1 MGNAK
6 GYILA
11 IALPSHIHTSL
22 YLCHE
27 ESEDFSK
34 PKIIWGEISDK
45 SKFAFDFLGEYIPEA
60 TSFYMKGECIEY
72 LLSALNSSVSEWLF
86 SKVGTTTGV
95 GTIRWKKYTIEQLI
109 VAKLSTEQLNT
120 HLAAFNDL
128 KVGKMSITDFECFSN
143 KLMYDVY
150 KLTSDEIQY
159 IENHLVED
167 ITVKDVAKYVHISEF
182 YFQKGFA
189 MLCGFTISE
198 YIRKRRLSLAGNE
211 IAGSDIKII
220 DIAIKYGYDSPDS
233 FTKAFTRF
241 HGVTPTVA
249 RKKHTTLKSF
259 APLKLTIALEGGYL
273 MDYKIERK
281 KAFKVIA
288 NEKTFAYE
296 NAKKVIPDFWKEH
309 YQTGK
314 GKVVRGVYGINIDKQ
329 MGQENFDYLIAD
341 PYQEQVIPEGFVL
354 ETIPEFE
361 WAIFPCVG
369 AMPKALQD
377 VNIKIFTEW
386 LPALKDYEFAAGYC
400 VEYYDDPT
408 KYLKGTL
415 DENYYCEIWIPIKKR

>member
-1 MGNAK
+1 MDWVNA
-6 GYILA
+6 
-11 IALPSHIHTSL
+11 
-22 YLCHE
+22 
-27 ESEDFSK
+27 
-34 PKIIWGEISDK
+34 
-45 SKFAFDFLGEYIPEA
+45 
-60 TSFYMKGECIEY
+60 IEK
-72 LLSALNSSVSEWLF
+72 A
-86 SKVGTTTGV
+86 
-95 GTIRWKKYTIEQLI
+95 
-109 VAKLSTEQLNT
+109 
-120 HLAAFNDL
+120 
-128 KVGKMSITDFECFSN
+128 
-143 KLMYDVY
+143 
-150 KLTSDEIQY
+150 IQY

-288 NEKTFAYE
+288 NEKRLLMKML
-296 NAKKVIPDFWKEH
+296 KKSFLIFGKSIIKQVKEKLLEEFMEL
-309 YQTGK
+309 TLINKWGK
-314 GKVVRGVYGINIDKQ
+314 KT
-329 MGQENFDYLIAD
+329 L
-341 PYQEQVIPEGFVL
+341 
-354 ETIPEFE
+354 TI
-361 WAIFPCVG
+361 
-369 AMPKALQD
+369 
-377 VNIKIFTEW
+377 
-386 LPALKDYEFAAGYC
+386 
-400 VEYYDDPT
+400 
-408 KYLKGTL
+408 
-415 DENYYCEIWIPIKKR
+415 

>member
-1 MGNAK
+1 MDWVNA
-6 GYILA
+6 
-11 IALPSHIHTSL
+11 
-22 YLCHE
+22 
-27 ESEDFSK
+27 
-34 PKIIWGEISDK
+34 
-45 SKFAFDFLGEYIPEA
+45 
-60 TSFYMKGECIEY
+60 IEK
-72 LLSALNSSVSEWLF
+72 A
-86 SKVGTTTGV
+86 
-95 GTIRWKKYTIEQLI
+95 
-109 VAKLSTEQLNT
+109 
-120 HLAAFNDL
+120 
-128 KVGKMSITDFECFSN
+128 
-143 KLMYDVY
+143 
-150 KLTSDEIQY
+150 IQY

-288 NEKTFAYE
+288 NEKRLLMKML
-296 NAKKVIPDFWKEH
+296 KKSFLIFGKSIIKQVKEKLLEEFMEL
-309 YQTGK
+309 TLINKWGK
-314 GKVVRGVYGINIDKQ
+314 KT
-329 MGQENFDYLIAD
+329 LI
-341 PYQEQVIPEGFVL
+341 I
-354 ETIPEFE
+354 
-361 WAIFPCVG
+361 
-369 AMPKALQD
+369 
-377 VNIKIFTEW
+377 
-386 LPALKDYEFAAGYC
+386 
-400 VEYYDDPT
+400 
-408 KYLKGTL
+408 
-415 DENYYCEIWIPIKKR
+415 

>member
-1 MGNAK
+1 MDWVNA
-6 GYILA
+6 
-11 IALPSHIHTSL
+11 
-22 YLCHE
+22 
-27 ESEDFSK
+27 
-34 PKIIWGEISDK
+34 
-45 SKFAFDFLGEYIPEA
+45 
-60 TSFYMKGECIEY
+60 IEK
-72 LLSALNSSVSEWLF
+72 A
-86 SKVGTTTGV
+86 
-95 GTIRWKKYTIEQLI
+95 
-109 VAKLSTEQLNT
+109 
-120 HLAAFNDL
+120 
-128 KVGKMSITDFECFSN
+128 
-143 KLMYDVY
+143 
-150 KLTSDEIQY
+150 IQY

-288 NEKTFAYE
+288 NEKRLLMKMLKRSFLIFGKSIIKQVKEKLLEEFMELTLI
-296 NAKKVIPDFWKEH
+296 NKWGKK
-309 YQTGK
+309 T
-314 GKVVRGVYGINIDKQ
+314 
-329 MGQENFDYLIAD
+329 LI
-341 PYQEQVIPEGFVL
+341 I
-354 ETIPEFE
+354 
-361 WAIFPCVG
+361 
-369 AMPKALQD
+369 
-377 VNIKIFTEW
+377 
-386 LPALKDYEFAAGYC
+386 
-400 VEYYDDPT
+400 
-408 KYLKGTL
+408 
-415 DENYYCEIWIPIKKR
+415 

>member
-1 MGNAK
+1 MDWVNA
-6 GYILA
+6 
-11 IALPSHIHTSL
+11 
-22 YLCHE
+22 
-27 ESEDFSK
+27 
-34 PKIIWGEISDK
+34 
-45 SKFAFDFLGEYIPEA
+45 
-60 TSFYMKGECIEY
+60 IEK
-72 LLSALNSSVSEWLF
+72 A
-86 SKVGTTTGV
+86 
-95 GTIRWKKYTIEQLI
+95 
-109 VAKLSTEQLNT
+109 
-120 HLAAFNDL
+120 
-128 KVGKMSITDFECFSN
+128 
-143 KLMYDVY
+143 
-150 KLTSDEIQY
+150 IQY

-167 ITVKDVAKYVHISEF
+167 ITVKDVARYIHISEF

-241 HGVTPTVA
+241 QGVTPTVA

-369 AMPKALQD
+369 AMPRALQD
-377 VNIKIFTEW
+377 ANVKIFTEW

-415 DENYYCEIWIPIKKR
+415 DEKYYCEIWIPIKKR

>member
-1 MGNAK
+1 MDWVNA
-6 GYILA
+6 
-11 IALPSHIHTSL
+11 
-22 YLCHE
+22 
-27 ESEDFSK
+27 
-34 PKIIWGEISDK
+34 
-45 SKFAFDFLGEYIPEA
+45 
-60 TSFYMKGECIEY
+60 IEK
-72 LLSALNSSVSEWLF
+72 A
-86 SKVGTTTGV
+86 
-95 GTIRWKKYTIEQLI
+95 
-109 VAKLSTEQLNT
+109 
-120 HLAAFNDL
+120 
-128 KVGKMSITDFECFSN
+128 
-143 KLMYDVY
+143 
-150 KLTSDEIQY
+150 IQY

-288 NEKTFAYE
+288 NEKRLLMKMLKKSFLIFGKSIIKQ
-296 NAKKVIPDFWKEH
+296 AKEKLLEEFMELTLINKW
-309 YQTGK
+309 GK
-314 GKVVRGVYGINIDKQ
+314 KT
-329 MGQENFDYLIAD
+329 LI
-341 PYQEQVIPEGFVL
+341 I
-354 ETIPEFE
+354 
-361 WAIFPCVG
+361 
-369 AMPKALQD
+369 
-377 VNIKIFTEW
+377 
-386 LPALKDYEFAAGYC
+386 
-400 VEYYDDPT
+400 
-408 KYLKGTL
+408 
-415 DENYYCEIWIPIKKR
+415 

>member
-1 MGNAK
+1 MDWVNA
-6 GYILA
+6 
-11 IALPSHIHTSL
+11 
-22 YLCHE
+22 
-27 ESEDFSK
+27 
-34 PKIIWGEISDK
+34 
-45 SKFAFDFLGEYIPEA
+45 
-60 TSFYMKGECIEY
+60 IEK
-72 LLSALNSSVSEWLF
+72 A
-86 SKVGTTTGV
+86 
-95 GTIRWKKYTIEQLI
+95 
-109 VAKLSTEQLNT
+109 
-120 HLAAFNDL
+120 
-128 KVGKMSITDFECFSN
+128 
-143 KLMYDVY
+143 
-150 KLTSDEIQY
+150 IQY

-288 NEKTFAYE
+288 N
-296 NAKKVIPDFWKEH
+296 
-309 YQTGK
+309 
-314 GKVVRGVYGINIDKQ
+314 
-329 MGQENFDYLIAD
+329 
-341 PYQEQVIPEGFVL
+341 
-354 ETIPEFE
+354 
-361 WAIFPCVG
+361 
-369 AMPKALQD
+369 
-377 VNIKIFTEW
+377 
-386 LPALKDYEFAAGYC
+386 
-400 VEYYDDPT
+400 
-408 KYLKGTL
+408 
-415 DENYYCEIWIPIKKR
+415 KKRLLMKMLKKSFLIFGKSIIKQVKEKLLEEFMELTLINKWGKKNLTI

>member
-1 MGNAK
+1 MDWVNA
-6 GYILA
+6 
-11 IALPSHIHTSL
+11 
-22 YLCHE
+22 
-27 ESEDFSK
+27 
-34 PKIIWGEISDK
+34 
-45 SKFAFDFLGEYIPEA
+45 
-60 TSFYMKGECIEY
+60 IEK
-72 LLSALNSSVSEWLF
+72 A
-86 SKVGTTTGV
+86 
-95 GTIRWKKYTIEQLI
+95 
-109 VAKLSTEQLNT
+109 
-120 HLAAFNDL
+120 
-128 KVGKMSITDFECFSN
+128 
-143 KLMYDVY
+143 
-150 KLTSDEIQY
+150 IQY

-288 NEKTFAYE
+288 NEKRLLMKMLKRSFLIFGKSIIKQVKEKLLEEFMELTLI
-296 NAKKVIPDFWKEH
+296 NKWGKK
-309 YQTGK
+309 
-314 GKVVRGVYGINIDKQ
+314 
-329 MGQENFDYLIAD
+329 
-341 PYQEQVIPEGFVL
+341 
-354 ETIPEFE
+354 
-361 WAIFPCVG
+361 
-369 AMPKALQD
+369 
-377 VNIKIFTEW
+377 
-386 LPALKDYEFAAGYC
+386 
-400 VEYYDDPT
+400 
-408 KYLKGTL
+408 TL
-415 DENYYCEIWIPIKKR
+415 TV

>member
-1 MGNAK
+1 MDWVNA
-6 GYILA
+6 
-11 IALPSHIHTSL
+11 
-22 YLCHE
+22 
-27 ESEDFSK
+27 
-34 PKIIWGEISDK
+34 
-45 SKFAFDFLGEYIPEA
+45 
-60 TSFYMKGECIEY
+60 IEK
-72 LLSALNSSVSEWLF
+72 A
-86 SKVGTTTGV
+86 
-95 GTIRWKKYTIEQLI
+95 
-109 VAKLSTEQLNT
+109 
-120 HLAAFNDL
+120 
-128 KVGKMSITDFECFSN
+128 
-143 KLMYDVY
+143 
-150 KLTSDEIQY
+150 IQY

-288 NEKTFAYE
+288 NEKRLLMKIL
-296 NAKKVIPDFWKEH
+296 KKSFLIFGKSIIKQVKEKLLEEFMEL
-309 YQTGK
+309 TLINKWGK
-314 GKVVRGVYGINIDKQ
+314 KT
-329 MGQENFDYLIAD
+329 L
-341 PYQEQVIPEGFVL
+341 
-354 ETIPEFE
+354 TI
-361 WAIFPCVG
+361 
-369 AMPKALQD
+369 
-377 VNIKIFTEW
+377 
-386 LPALKDYEFAAGYC
+386 
-400 VEYYDDPT
+400 
-408 KYLKGTL
+408 
-415 DENYYCEIWIPIKKR
+415 

>member
-1 MGNAK
+1 
-6 GYILA
+6 
-11 IALPSHIHTSL
+11 
-22 YLCHE
+22 
-27 ESEDFSK
+27 
-34 PKIIWGEISDK
+34 
-45 SKFAFDFLGEYIPEA
+45 
-60 TSFYMKGECIEY
+60 
-72 LLSALNSSVSEWLF
+72 
-86 SKVGTTTGV
+86 
-95 GTIRWKKYTIEQLI
+95 
-109 VAKLSTEQLNT
+109 
-120 HLAAFNDL
+120 
-128 KVGKMSITDFECFSN
+128 
-143 KLMYDVY
+143 
-150 KLTSDEIQY
+150 
-159 IENHLVED
+159 
-167 ITVKDVAKYVHISEF
+167 
-182 YFQKGFA
+182 

-314 GKVVRGVYGINIDKQ
+314 GKLLEEFMELTLINKW
-329 MGQENFDYLIAD
+329 GKKTLI
-341 PYQEQVIPEGFVL
+341 I
-354 ETIPEFE
+354 
-361 WAIFPCVG
+361 
-369 AMPKALQD
+369 
-377 VNIKIFTEW
+377 
-386 LPALKDYEFAAGYC
+386 
-400 VEYYDDPT
+400 
-408 KYLKGTL
+408 
-415 DENYYCEIWIPIKKR
+415 

>member
-1 MGNAK
+1 MDWVNALEK
-6 GYILA
+6 A
-11 IALPSHIHTSL
+11 
-22 YLCHE
+22 
-27 ESEDFSK
+27 
-34 PKIIWGEISDK
+34 
-45 SKFAFDFLGEYIPEA
+45 
-60 TSFYMKGECIEY
+60 
-72 LLSALNSSVSEWLF
+72 
-86 SKVGTTTGV
+86 
-95 GTIRWKKYTIEQLI
+95 
-109 VAKLSTEQLNT
+109 
-120 HLAAFNDL
+120 
-128 KVGKMSITDFECFSN
+128 
-143 KLMYDVY
+143 
-150 KLTSDEIQY
+150 IQY

-288 NEKTFAYE
+288 NEKRLLMKML
-296 NAKKVIPDFWKEH
+296 KKSFLIFGKSIIKQVKEKLLEEFMEL
-309 YQTGK
+309 TLINKWGK
-314 GKVVRGVYGINIDKQ
+314 KT
-329 MGQENFDYLIAD
+329 L
-341 PYQEQVIPEGFVL
+341 
-354 ETIPEFE
+354 TI
-361 WAIFPCVG
+361 
-369 AMPKALQD
+369 
-377 VNIKIFTEW
+377 
-386 LPALKDYEFAAGYC
+386 
-400 VEYYDDPT
+400 
-408 KYLKGTL
+408 
-415 DENYYCEIWIPIKKR
+415 

>member
-1 MGNAK
+1 MDWVNA
-6 GYILA
+6 
-11 IALPSHIHTSL
+11 
-22 YLCHE
+22 
-27 ESEDFSK
+27 
-34 PKIIWGEISDK
+34 
-45 SKFAFDFLGEYIPEA
+45 
-60 TSFYMKGECIEY
+60 IEK
-72 LLSALNSSVSEWLF
+72 A
-86 SKVGTTTGV
+86 
-95 GTIRWKKYTIEQLI
+95 
-109 VAKLSTEQLNT
+109 
-120 HLAAFNDL
+120 
-128 KVGKMSITDFECFSN
+128 
-143 KLMYDVY
+143 
-150 KLTSDEIQY
+150 IQY

-288 NEKTFAYE
+288 NEKRLLMKILKKSFLIFGKSIIKQ
-296 NAKKVIPDFWKEH
+296 AKEKLLEEFMELTLINKW
-309 YQTGK
+309 GK
-314 GKVVRGVYGINIDKQ
+314 KT
-329 MGQENFDYLIAD
+329 L
-341 PYQEQVIPEGFVL
+341 
-354 ETIPEFE
+354 TI
-361 WAIFPCVG
+361 
-369 AMPKALQD
+369 
-377 VNIKIFTEW
+377 
-386 LPALKDYEFAAGYC
+386 
-400 VEYYDDPT
+400 
-408 KYLKGTL
+408 
-415 DENYYCEIWIPIKKR
+415 

>member
-1 MGNAK
+1 MPHTWLLEAYEKLKQTNEGKQCREKIFFLNYNTNTVEKRRENMDWVNA
-6 GYILA
+6 
-11 IALPSHIHTSL
+11 
-22 YLCHE
+22 
-27 ESEDFSK
+27 
-34 PKIIWGEISDK
+34 
-45 SKFAFDFLGEYIPEA
+45 
-60 TSFYMKGECIEY
+60 IEK
-72 LLSALNSSVSEWLF
+72 A
-86 SKVGTTTGV
+86 
-95 GTIRWKKYTIEQLI
+95 
-109 VAKLSTEQLNT
+109 
-120 HLAAFNDL
+120 
-128 KVGKMSITDFECFSN
+128 
-143 KLMYDVY
+143 
-150 KLTSDEIQY
+150 IQY

-288 NEKTFAYE
+288 NEKRLLMKML
-296 NAKKVIPDFWKEH
+296 KKSFLIFGKSIIKQVKEKLLEEFMEL
-309 YQTGK
+309 TLINKWGK
-314 GKVVRGVYGINIDKQ
+314 KT
-329 MGQENFDYLIAD
+329 L
-341 PYQEQVIPEGFVL
+341 
-354 ETIPEFE
+354 TI
-361 WAIFPCVG
+361 
-369 AMPKALQD
+369 
-377 VNIKIFTEW
+377 
-386 LPALKDYEFAAGYC
+386 
-400 VEYYDDPT
+400 
-408 KYLKGTL
+408 
-415 DENYYCEIWIPIKKR
+415 

>member
-1 MGNAK
+1 MDWVNA
-6 GYILA
+6 
-11 IALPSHIHTSL
+11 
-22 YLCHE
+22 
-27 ESEDFSK
+27 
-34 PKIIWGEISDK
+34 
-45 SKFAFDFLGEYIPEA
+45 
-60 TSFYMKGECIEY
+60 IEK
-72 LLSALNSSVSEWLF
+72 A
-86 SKVGTTTGV
+86 
-95 GTIRWKKYTIEQLI
+95 
-109 VAKLSTEQLNT
+109 
-120 HLAAFNDL
+120 
-128 KVGKMSITDFECFSN
+128 
-143 KLMYDVY
+143 
-150 KLTSDEIQY
+150 IQY

-167 ITVKDVAKYVHISEF
+167 ITVKDVAKYAHISEY

-341 PYQEQVIPEGFVL
+341 PYQEQVIPESFVL

-400 VEYYDDPT
+400 VEYYDDPA

-415 DENYYCEIWIPIKKR
+415 DEKYYCEIWIPIKKR

>member
-1 MGNAK
+1 MDWVNA
-6 GYILA
+6 
-11 IALPSHIHTSL
+11 
-22 YLCHE
+22 
-27 ESEDFSK
+27 
-34 PKIIWGEISDK
+34 
-45 SKFAFDFLGEYIPEA
+45 
-60 TSFYMKGECIEY
+60 IEK
-72 LLSALNSSVSEWLF
+72 A
-86 SKVGTTTGV
+86 
-95 GTIRWKKYTIEQLI
+95 
-109 VAKLSTEQLNT
+109 
-120 HLAAFNDL
+120 
-128 KVGKMSITDFECFSN
+128 
-143 KLMYDVY
+143 
-150 KLTSDEIQY
+150 IQY

-288 NEKTFAYE
+288 NEKRLLMKML
-296 NAKKVIPDFWKEH
+296 KKSFLIFGKSIIKQVKEKLLEEFMEL
-309 YQTGK
+309 TL
-314 GKVVRGVYGINIDKQ
+314 INKWSKKT
-329 MGQENFDYLIAD
+329 L
-341 PYQEQVIPEGFVL
+341 
-354 ETIPEFE
+354 TI
-361 WAIFPCVG
+361 
-369 AMPKALQD
+369 
-377 VNIKIFTEW
+377 
-386 LPALKDYEFAAGYC
+386 
-400 VEYYDDPT
+400 
-408 KYLKGTL
+408 
-415 DENYYCEIWIPIKKR
+415 

>member
-1 MGNAK
+1 MDWVNA
-6 GYILA
+6 
-11 IALPSHIHTSL
+11 
-22 YLCHE
+22 
-27 ESEDFSK
+27 
-34 PKIIWGEISDK
+34 
-45 SKFAFDFLGEYIPEA
+45 
-60 TSFYMKGECIEY
+60 IEK
-72 LLSALNSSVSEWLF
+72 A
-86 SKVGTTTGV
+86 
-95 GTIRWKKYTIEQLI
+95 
-109 VAKLSTEQLNT
+109 
-120 HLAAFNDL
+120 
-128 KVGKMSITDFECFSN
+128 
-143 KLMYDVY
+143 
-150 KLTSDEIQY
+150 IQY

-288 NEKTFAYE
+288 NEKRLLMKMLKKSFLIFGKSIIKQ
-296 NAKKVIPDFWKEH
+296 AKEKLLEEFMELTLINKW
-309 YQTGK
+309 GK
-314 GKVVRGVYGINIDKQ
+314 KT
-329 MGQENFDYLIAD
+329 L
-341 PYQEQVIPEGFVL
+341 
-354 ETIPEFE
+354 TI
-361 WAIFPCVG
+361 
-369 AMPKALQD
+369 
-377 VNIKIFTEW
+377 
-386 LPALKDYEFAAGYC
+386 
-400 VEYYDDPT
+400 
-408 KYLKGTL
+408 
-415 DENYYCEIWIPIKKR
+415 